1 MNPSASACPKCGT
14 ALPPT
19 AAEGLCPRCLFAH
32 LKTSIPSKEAEERVA
47 GSMAVVEDGE
57 REFGDYE
64 LLEEQLTETPS
75 IFVFW
80 SAALAEQRRHTASLE
95 RMIQRRKAKVCE
107 TIIEDSKKEK
117 YKVTQYMLEELVEL
131 DDEYMKLQAEL
142 VLAKRTESKLWSI
155 VRSIEMKSDNLRT
168 LAGFKK
174 QEMRDIR

>member
-1 MNPSASACPKCGT
+1 MSKWFSENIDEDLANAILRIKVRMPNGT
-14 ALPPT
+14 TL
-19 AAEGLCPRCLFAH
+19 
-32 LKTSIPSKEAEERVA
+32 ERDLRPDLA
-47 GSMAVVEDGE
+47 T
-57 REFGDYE
+57 DYE

-107 TIIEDSKKEK
+107 MIIADSKKEK